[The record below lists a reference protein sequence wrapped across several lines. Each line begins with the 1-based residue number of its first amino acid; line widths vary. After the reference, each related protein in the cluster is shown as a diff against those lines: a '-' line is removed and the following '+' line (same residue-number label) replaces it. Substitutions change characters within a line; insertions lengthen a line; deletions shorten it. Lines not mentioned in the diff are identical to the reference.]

1 MELVNNNLESLR
13 FKEIF
18 QIWTQL
24 GVNNSYIASSHAFF
38 KHAADKNLKVII
50 VEFIQC
56 LKEENKQLQALLKDN
71 GVLAP
76 SASIEYKK
84 LKMGDIRGKTAIN
97 DTEIS
102 AILSMNIAAS
112 VISVSQSFEK
122 AVKKKHVSK
131 CRDLHMKY
139 AILGAKLIQ
148 LSKDKGWL
156 LAPAANR

>member
-1 MELVNNNLESLR
+1 MELINGNLESLR

-18 QIWTQL
+18 KIWTQL
-24 GVNNSYIASSHAFF
+24 GVNNGYIASNHAFF
-38 KHAADKNLKVII
+38 KHAVDKNLKAII

-56 LKEENKQLQALLKDN
+56 LKEENKQLTALLKDS

-76 SASIEYKK
+76 PTAIEYGK

-102 AILSMNIAAS
+102 AILSMNIASS
-112 VISVSQSFEK
+112 VITVSQALEIS
-122 AVKKKHVSK
+122 VQKKHTTK
-131 CRDLHMKY
+131 YGELHMRY
-139 AILGAKLIQ
+139 AILGAKLIE

-156 LAPAANR
+156 LAPAIT